1 MSGAHDEA
9 SLPSSNG
16 TTPSVTSDGGGGRA
30 HRIVDRLSGHVR
42 AVQAAASRPA
52 VRRWMIGLLALA
64 FITLATVSFLALP
77 DESRSARPGLVAVL
91 VFVTTPATLLLNAL
105 EYRFMAGT
113 LGHRI
118 GVRHAVRVGLLA
130 SIANYL
136 PAPGG
141 VAVRTVALNRRGST
155 VRSAVSI
162 NSITGLVW
170 AGVTGLA
177 AGLAMV
183 TNEELAAR
191 GVAAITAGSVLL
203 AVAVVWLQRRDGR
216 WRSQFRQVLAIEV
229 AMVFLTGSRIW
240 IALAAIG
247 QPSGY
252 GAAIA
257 ISGSAVISAALGIF
271 PGGLGLREL
280 LAGGIAAVVGVPA
293 AAAVAASAIDRVASQ
308 IGMALAAA
316 LSGVR
321 VSDLRAGSRPDDASS
336 SGDVDRTRA
345 HVAEDT

>member
-9 SLPSSNG
+9 SLPSSDG
-16 TTPSVTSDGGGGRA
+16 TALSVTSDGRRRRA

-42 AVQAAASRPA
+42 SVHAAASRPA

-64 FITLATVSFLALP
+64 FIALATLSFLALP

-91 VFVTTPATLLLNAL
+91 VLVTTPATLLLNAL

-118 GVRHAVRVGLLA
+118 GVRHAVRVSLLA

-191 GVAAITAGSVLL
+191 GVAAERLHTTSV
-203 AVAVVWLQRRDGR
+203 G
-216 WRSQFRQVLAIEV
+216 E
-229 AMVFLTGSRIW
+229 
-240 IALAAIG
+240 
-247 QPSGY
+247 
-252 GAAIA
+252 
-257 ISGSAVISAALGIF
+257 
-271 PGGLGLREL
+271 RE
-280 LAGGIAAVVGVPA
+280 PA
-293 AAAVAASAIDRVASQ
+293 APGHDEAAWARNRRVEF
-308 IGMALAAA
+308 
-316 LSGVR
+316 R
-321 VSDLRAGSRPDDASS
+321 VKGDTPLRLPQR
-336 SGDVDRTRA
+336 
-345 HVAEDT
+345 